1 LSLYADKVEG
11 MTTVKVVMFAPTN
24 GQRYVKP
31 VGQMSYSYGCL
42 DWTEGA
48 WRPFCFDCVLGLPPA
63 AKVRGATL
71 EIIDHRRQVHGDQL
85 KLIRRW
91 HPFRTY

>member
-1 LSLYADKVEG
+1 

-31 VGQMSYSYGCL
+31 VGQMSYSYGCS
-42 DWTEGA
+42 DWVDGK
-48 WRPFCFDCVLGLPPA
+48 WRPFCFDCALSLPSVD
-63 AKVRGATL
+63 KVRQATL
-71 EIIDHRRQVHGDQL
+71 DIIEHRREFHGDQL

-91 HPFRTY
+91 HPFRAY